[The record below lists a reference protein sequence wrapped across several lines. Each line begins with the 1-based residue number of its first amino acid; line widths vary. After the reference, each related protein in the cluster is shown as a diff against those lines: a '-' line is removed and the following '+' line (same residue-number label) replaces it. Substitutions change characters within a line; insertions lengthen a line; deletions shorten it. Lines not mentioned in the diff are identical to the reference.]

1 MNLLYNLTRNK
12 LNQNYI
18 NKLTQLL
25 YDCKSTKNYS
35 LKRINLDKA
44 VYKFDK
50 NNELYI
56 TLPNFNYK
64 NKSITYDNNNINTIN
79 NKNCSIQNFTENGS
93 NFLTN
98 DTNYNISYI
107 NPNLPKKKD
116 NKKKLTLTDIYG
128 KREKEQLEKT
138 IKALLLNED
147 LEMPK
152 RAEKLIFNELNRK
165 YKFEGSQNKKRYISQ
180 PKLFSKRYDINTE
193 IKANKNPKL
202 IFPQINSDNKFID
215 YLNIIKTKTSELNS
229 IKQKKSKIYLSPL
242 FFLGK
247 NRDSYL
253 NNINYNSYR
262 KFSNDKNNKNYKNI
276 REENHKYL
284 KIMGKDIHNL
294 NIINNENKFIIDS
307 KTT

>member
-12 LNQNYI
+12 LNPDYI

-44 VYKFDK
+44 IYKYDK

-64 NKSITYDNNNINTIN
+64 NKSVTYDNNSNRIK
-79 NKNCSIQNFTENGS
+79 NKNNSIQNYTENGS

-107 NPNLPKKKD
+107 NPNIPKNE
-116 NKKKLTLTDIYG
+116 NKKKLTLKDLYG
-128 KREKEQLEKT
+128 NREKEELDKT
-138 IKALLLNED
+138 IKKLLLNED

-152 RAEKLIFNELNRK
+152 KAEKQIFNQLNKK
-165 YKFEGSQNKKRYISQ
+165 YKFEGSQNKKRYVSQ
-180 PKLFSKRYDINTE
+180 TKLFSKRYDTDTE
-193 IKANKNPKL
+193 SIKVNKNINY
-202 IFPQINSDNKFID
+202 IFPQINRQNKFVD
-215 YLNIIKTKTSELNS
+215 YLKIIKNKTNELNS
-229 IKQKKSKIYLSPL
+229 IKQKKSKSYLSPL

-247 NRDSYL
+247 NRDNYL
-253 NNINYNSYR
+253 NNIKYISYR
-262 KFSNDKNNKNYKNI
+262 KFSNDNNLKNSEKI
-276 REENHKYL
+276 SEENHKYL
-284 KIMGKDIHNL
+284 KKMGDDIDNL
-294 NIINNENKFIIDS
+294 NIINNENKDIL
-307 KTT
+307 

>member
-12 LNQNYI
+12 LNPDYI

-44 VYKFDK
+44 IYKYDK

-64 NKSITYDNNNINTIN
+64 NKSVTYDNNSNRIK
-79 NKNCSIQNFTENGS
+79 NKNNSIQNYTENGS

-107 NPNLPKKKD
+107 NPNIPKNE
-116 NKKKLTLTDIYG
+116 NKKKLTLKDLYG
-128 KREKEQLEKT
+128 NREKEELDKT
-138 IKALLLNED
+138 IKKLLLNED

-152 RAEKLIFNELNRK
+152 KAEKQIFNQLNKK
-165 YKFEGSQNKKRYISQ
+165 YKFEGSQNKKRYVSQ
-180 PKLFSKRYDINTE
+180 TKLFSKRYDTDTE
-193 IKANKNPKL
+193 SIKVNKNINY
-202 IFPQINSDNKFID
+202 IFPQINRQNKFVD
-215 YLNIIKTKTSELNS
+215 YLKIIKNKTNELNS
-229 IKQKKSKIYLSPL
+229 IKQKKSKSYLSPL

-247 NRDSYL
+247 NRDNYL
-253 NNINYNSYR
+253 NNIKYISYR
-262 KFSNDKNNKNYKNI
+262 KFSNDKNLKNSEKI
-276 REENHKYL
+276 SEENHKYL
-284 KIMGKDIHNL
+284 KKMGDDIDNL
-294 NIINNENKFIIDS
+294 NIINNENKDIL
-307 KTT
+307 

>member
-12 LNQNYI
+12 LNPEYI

-44 VYKFDK
+44 IYKYDK

-64 NKSITYDNNNINTIN
+64 NKSVTYDNNSNRIK
-79 NKNCSIQNFTENGS
+79 NKNNSIQNYTENGS

-107 NPNLPKKKD
+107 NPNIPKNE
-116 NKKKLTLTDIYG
+116 NKKKLTLKDLYG
-128 KREKEQLEKT
+128 NREKEELDKT
-138 IKALLLNED
+138 IKKLLLNED

-152 RAEKLIFNELNRK
+152 KAEKQIFNQLNKK
-165 YKFEGSQNKKRYISQ
+165 YKFEGSQNKKRYVSQ
-180 PKLFSKRYDINTE
+180 TKLFSKRYDTDTE
-193 IKANKNPKL
+193 SIKVNKNINY
-202 IFPQINSDNKFID
+202 IFPQINRQNKFVD
-215 YLNIIKTKTSELNS
+215 YLKIIKNKTNELNS
-229 IKQKKSKIYLSPL
+229 IKQKKSKSYLSPL

-247 NRDSYL
+247 NRDNYL
-253 NNINYNSYR
+253 NNIKYISYR
-262 KFSNDKNNKNYKNI
+262 KFSNDKNLKISEKI
-276 REENHKYL
+276 SEENHKYL
-284 KIMGKDIHNL
+284 KKMGDDIDNL
-294 NIINNENKFIIDS
+294 NIINNENKDIL
-307 KTT
+307 

>member
-12 LNQNYI
+12 LNPDYI

-44 VYKFDK
+44 IYKYDK

-64 NKSITYDNNNINTIN
+64 NKSVTYDNNSNRIK
-79 NKNCSIQNFTENGS
+79 NKNNSIQNYTENGS

-107 NPNLPKKKD
+107 NPNIPKNE
-116 NKKKLTLTDIYG
+116 NKKKLTLKDLYG
-128 KREKEQLEKT
+128 NREKEELDKT
-138 IKALLLNED
+138 IKKLLLNED

-152 RAEKLIFNELNRK
+152 KAEKQIFNQLNKK
-165 YKFEGSQNKKRYISQ
+165 YKFEGSQNKKRYVSQ
-180 PKLFSKRYDINTE
+180 TKLFSKRYDTDTE
-193 IKANKNPKL
+193 SIKVNKNINY
-202 IFPQINSDNKFID
+202 IFPQINRQNKFVD
-215 YLNIIKTKTSELNS
+215 YLKIIKNKTNELNS
-229 IKQKKSKIYLSPL
+229 IKQKKSKSYLSPL

-247 NRDSYL
+247 NRDNYL
-253 NNINYNSYR
+253 NNIKYISYR
-262 KFSNDKNNKNYKNI
+262 KFSNDKNLKNSEKI
-276 REENHKYL
+276 SEENHKYL
-284 KIMGKDIHNL
+284 KKMGDDIDNL
-294 NIINNENKFIIDS
+294 NIINNENKDILDLPSS
-307 KTT
+307 K

>member
-12 LNQNYI
+12 LNPDYI

-44 VYKFDK
+44 IYKYDK

-64 NKSITYDNNNINTIN
+64 NKSVTYDNNSNKIK
-79 NKNCSIQNFTENGS
+79 NKNNSIQNYTENGS

-107 NPNLPKKKD
+107 NPNIPKNE
-116 NKKKLTLTDIYG
+116 NKKKLTLKDLYG
-128 KREKEQLEKT
+128 NREKEELDKT
-138 IKALLLNED
+138 IKKLLLNED

-152 RAEKLIFNELNRK
+152 KAEKQIFNQLNKK
-165 YKFEGSQNKKRYISQ
+165 YKFEGSQNKKRYVSQ
-180 PKLFSKRYDINTE
+180 TKLFSKRYDTDTE
-193 IKANKNPKL
+193 SIKVNKNINY
-202 IFPQINSDNKFID
+202 IFPQINRQNKFVD
-215 YLNIIKTKTSELNS
+215 YLKIIKNKTNELNS
-229 IKQKKSKIYLSPL
+229 IKQKKSKSYLSPL

-247 NRDSYL
+247 NRDNYL
-253 NNINYNSYR
+253 NNIKYISYR
-262 KFSNDKNNKNYKNI
+262 KFSNDKNLKNSEKI
-276 REENHKYL
+276 SEENHKYL
-284 KIMGKDIHNL
+284 KKMGDDIDNL
-294 NIINNENKFIIDS
+294 NIINNENKDIL
-307 KTT
+307 

>member
-12 LNQNYI
+12 LNPEYI

-44 VYKFDK
+44 IYKYDK

-64 NKSITYDNNNINTIN
+64 NKSVTYDNNSNRIK
-79 NKNCSIQNFTENGS
+79 NKNNSIQNYTENGS

-107 NPNLPKKKD
+107 NPNIPKNE
-116 NKKKLTLTDIYG
+116 NKKKLTLKDLYG
-128 KREKEQLEKT
+128 NREKEELDKT
-138 IKALLLNED
+138 IKKLLLNED

-152 RAEKLIFNELNRK
+152 KAEKQIFNQLNKK
-165 YKFEGSQNKKRYISQ
+165 YKFEGSQNKKRYVSQ
-180 PKLFSKRYDINTE
+180 TKLFSKRYDTDTE
-193 IKANKNPKL
+193 SIKVNKNINY
-202 IFPQINSDNKFID
+202 IFPQINRQNKFVD
-215 YLNIIKTKTSELNS
+215 YLKIIKNKTNELNS
-229 IKQKKSKIYLSPL
+229 IKQKKSKSYLSPL

-247 NRDSYL
+247 NRDNYL
-253 NNINYNSYR
+253 NNIKYISYR
-262 KFSNDKNNKNYKNI
+262 KFSNDKNLKNSEKI
-276 REENHKYL
+276 SEENHKYI
-284 KIMGKDIHNL
+284 KKMGDDIDNL
-294 NIINNENKFIIDS
+294 NIINNENKDIL
-307 KTT
+307 

>member
-12 LNQNYI
+12 LNPEYI

-44 VYKFDK
+44 IYKYDK

-64 NKSITYDNNNINTIN
+64 NKSVTYDNNSNKIK
-79 NKNCSIQNFTENGS
+79 NKNNSIQNYTENGS

-107 NPNLPKKKD
+107 NPNIPKNE
-116 NKKKLTLTDIYG
+116 NKKKLTLKDLYG
-128 KREKEQLEKT
+128 NREKEELDKT
-138 IKALLLNED
+138 IKKLLLNED

-152 RAEKLIFNELNRK
+152 KAEKQIFNQLNKK
-165 YKFEGSQNKKRYISQ
+165 YKFEGSQNKKRYVSQ
-180 PKLFSKRYDINTE
+180 TKLFSKRYDTDTE
-193 IKANKNPKL
+193 SIKVNKNINY
-202 IFPQINSDNKFID
+202 IFPQINRQNKFVD
-215 YLNIIKTKTSELNS
+215 YLKIIKNKTNELNS
-229 IKQKKSKIYLSPL
+229 IKQKKSKSYLSPL

-247 NRDSYL
+247 NRDNYL
-253 NNINYNSYR
+253 NNIKYISYR
-262 KFSNDKNNKNYKNI
+262 KFSNDKNLKNSEKI
-276 REENHKYL
+276 SEENHKYL
-284 KIMGKDIHNL
+284 KKMGDDIDNL
-294 NIINNENKFIIDS
+294 NIINNENKDIL
-307 KTT
+307 

>member
-12 LNQNYI
+12 LNQDYI

-64 NKSITYDNNNINTIN
+64 NKSITYDNNSNTIN

-107 NPNLPKKKD
+107 NPNLPKKED
-116 NKKKLTLTDIYG
+116 NKKKLTLKDIYG

-138 IKALLLNED
+138 IKTLLLNED

-152 RAEKLIFNELNRK
+152 RAEKQIFNELNKK

-180 PKLFSKRYDINTE
+180 PRLFSKRYDINTE
-193 IKANKNPKL
+193 SIKVNKNPKL

-247 NRDSYL
+247 NRDNYL

-262 KFSNDKNNKNYKNI
+262 KFSIDKKNKNFKNI
-276 REENHKYL
+276 SEENHKYL

-307 KTT
+307 ETT

>member
-12 LNQNYI
+12 LNPEYI

-44 VYKFDK
+44 IYKYDK

-64 NKSITYDNNNINTIN
+64 NKSVTYDNNSNRIK
-79 NKNCSIQNFTENGS
+79 NKNNSIQNYTENGS

-107 NPNLPKKKD
+107 NPNIPKNE
-116 NKKKLTLTDIYG
+116 NKKKLTLKDIYG
-128 KREKEQLEKT
+128 NREKEELDKT
-138 IKALLLNED
+138 IKKLLLNED

-152 RAEKLIFNELNRK
+152 KAEKQIFNQLNKK
-165 YKFEGSQNKKRYISQ
+165 YKFEGSQNKKRYVSQ
-180 PKLFSKRYDINTE
+180 TKLFSKRYDTDTE
-193 IKANKNPKL
+193 SIKVNKNINY
-202 IFPQINSDNKFID
+202 IFPQINRQNKFVD
-215 YLNIIKTKTSELNS
+215 YLKIIKNKTNELNS
-229 IKQKKSKIYLSPL
+229 IKQKKSKSYLSPL

-247 NRDSYL
+247 NRDNYL
-253 NNINYNSYR
+253 NNIKYISYR
-262 KFSNDKNNKNYKNI
+262 KFSNDKNLKNSEKI
-276 REENHKYL
+276 SEENHKYL
-284 KIMGKDIHNL
+284 KKMGDDIDNL
-294 NIINNENKFIIDS
+294 NIINNENKDIL
-307 KTT
+307 

>member
-12 LNQNYI
+12 LNSDYI

-44 VYKFDK
+44 IYKYDK

-64 NKSITYDNNNINTIN
+64 NKSVTYDNNSNRIK
-79 NKNCSIQNFTENGS
+79 NKNNSIQNYTENGS

-107 NPNLPKKKD
+107 NPNIPKNE
-116 NKKKLTLTDIYG
+116 NKKKLTLKDLYG
-128 KREKEQLEKT
+128 NREKEELDKT
-138 IKALLLNED
+138 IKKLLLNED

-152 RAEKLIFNELNRK
+152 KAEKQIFNQLNKK
-165 YKFEGSQNKKRYISQ
+165 YKFEGSQNKKRYVSQ
-180 PKLFSKRYDINTE
+180 TKLFSKRYDTDTE
-193 IKANKNPKL
+193 SIKVNKNINY
-202 IFPQINSDNKFID
+202 IFPQINRQNKFVD
-215 YLNIIKTKTSELNS
+215 YLKIIKNKTNELNS
-229 IKQKKSKIYLSPL
+229 IKQKKSKSYLSPL

-247 NRDSYL
+247 NRDNYL
-253 NNINYNSYR
+253 NNIKYISYR
-262 KFSNDKNNKNYKNI
+262 KFSNDKNLKNSEKI
-276 REENHKYL
+276 SEENHKYL
-284 KIMGKDIHNL
+284 KKMGDDIDNL
-294 NIINNENKFIIDS
+294 NIINNENKDIL
-307 KTT
+307 